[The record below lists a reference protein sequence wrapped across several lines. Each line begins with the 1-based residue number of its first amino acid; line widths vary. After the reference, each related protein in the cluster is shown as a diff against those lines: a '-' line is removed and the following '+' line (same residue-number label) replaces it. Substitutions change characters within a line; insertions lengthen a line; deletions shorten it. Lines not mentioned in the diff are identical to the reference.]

1 MQCGC
6 FQCATYGRAGWREL
20 LQYVGDDNLQQSLS
34 EEFLPHSAAVIIIF
48 LARTQQTN
56 ISSVTQKKAHCY
68 C

>member
-6 FQCATYGRAGWREL
+6 FHCATYGRAAWREL

-34 EEFLPHSAAVIIIF
+34 EEFLAHGAAVIIIF
-48 LARTQQTN
+48 LARTQQRD
-56 ISSVTQKKAHCY
+56 IGSVTRKKAHCY